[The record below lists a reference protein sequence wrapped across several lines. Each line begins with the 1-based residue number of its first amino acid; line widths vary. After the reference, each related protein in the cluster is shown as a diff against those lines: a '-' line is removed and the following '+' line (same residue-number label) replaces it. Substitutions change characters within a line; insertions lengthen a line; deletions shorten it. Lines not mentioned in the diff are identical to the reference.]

1 MIRHV
6 YIFVLIVVLGAS
18 FAPSSTSAVCFNGR
32 ELDANGTDTGPCT
45 GNSAAPATVG
55 SGIFSCS
62 APGATS
68 IASTVAIGGTYVP
81 VFDSAVA
88 LNTGVLTYKECF
100 LREVVNKQKQA
111 ATLAMANKNYELI
124 STGRDGNPAWVVKYG
139 AELNKV
145 REKAFVEAFQS
156 ELLSKLNPAFQN
168 PVKTALVRNYQ
179 MTTQAPQNS
188 LACPYQG
195 DWSAVTKNPQ
205 ENFSWEAI
213 FSMANPNCNPVYAYV
228 QAQDQLNANVA
239 AAESEWQSRLNWNN
253 GIYDSRDAY
262 GNVVVPGIFLNAIG
276 TQSITSGF
284 RQLENVDDIGEMI
297 GPLFAGIGTKFLSNP
312 SSVESIQ
319 KYLDQAV
326 EQQSSSLLSS
336 YVSTAL
342 TNLYKI
348 LNDEQ
353 QYNEILAQ
361 EADIL
366 TSSINQLRGSEKAC
380 WDLVIQNVC
389 ASGAS
394 STSCTGKSGGTLTIA
409 TSTAF
414 SDAAIAKAGI
424 GVAAGTLTKAVD
436 TSNQN
441 ITTINSLI
449 VGVQSTDATTRNT
462 ALANLDT
469 IINAKPPV
477 LHTQSSITKAQEDLA
492 AVQAEMLGTLG
503 GSVGFVKKTQQTW
516 AGDAID
522 QYGSSLKG
530 FNAWDGT
537 IDPGTGWCNI
547 NKQSTLDQ
555 WTAKWSQ

>member
-1 MIRHV
+1 MIRHA

-18 FAPSSTSAVCFNGR
+18 FAPSVTSAVCFNGH
-32 ELDANGTDTGPCT
+32 EIDANKNDVGPCT
-45 GNSAAPATVG
+45 GNSAAPSTVG

-111 ATLAMANKNYELI
+111 ATLAMINKNYELI

-139 AELNKV
+139 SELNKV

-195 DWSAVTKNPQ
+195 DLKAVLSGQTTDVWGGLSAMINPAC
-205 ENFSWEAI
+205 SPY
-213 FSMANPNCNPVYAYV
+213 SAYV
-228 QAQDQLNANVA
+228 LSQSHLDSNVA
-239 AAESEWQSRLNWNN
+239 AAENEWLNRLNWNN

-297 GPLFAGIGTKFLSNP
+297 EPLFAGIGTTFLSSP

-366 TSSINQLRGSEKAC
+366 TDSINKLRGSEKAC
-380 WDLVIQNVC
+380 WELVVQNVC

-394 STSCTGKSGGTLTIA
+394 STSCTGTSGGALTIA
-409 TSTAF
+409 TSTQF
-414 SDAAIAKAGI
+414 SDVAIAKAGI
-424 GVAAGTLTKAVD
+424 GTAADALTKAVD
-436 TSNQN
+436 ISNQN
-441 ITTINSLI
+441 IITINSLI

-477 LHTQSSITKAQEDLA
+477 LNTQTTITKAQDDLLA
-492 AVQAEMLGTLG
+492 IQAEMLGTQG

-522 QYGSSLKG
+522 QYGSAVKSTI
-530 FNAWDGT
+530 AWDGS
-537 IDPGTGWCNI
+537 IDPGTGWGNI

-555 WTAKWSQ
+555 WAAKWSQ

>member
-1 MIRHV
+1 MIRHA
-6 YIFVLIVVLGAS
+6 YIFVLIVVLCAS

-32 ELDANGTDTGPCT
+32 EIDANKNDVGPCT

-111 ATLAMANKNYELI
+111 ATLAMINKNYELI
-124 STGRDGNPAWVVKYG
+124 STGRDGNPAWVLKYG
-139 AELNKV
+139 TELNKV

-168 PVKTALVRNYQ
+168 SVKTALVRNYQ

-188 LACPYQG
+188 LACPYEG
-195 DWSAVTKNPQ
+195 DLKAVLSGETSDVWGGLSAMINPAC
-205 ENFSWEAI
+205 SPY
-213 FSMANPNCNPVYAYV
+213 SAYV
-228 QAQDQLNANVA
+228 LSQSHLDSNVA
-239 AAESEWQSRLNWNN
+239 AAESEWLNRLDWNN

-366 TSSINQLRGSEKAC
+366 TDSKAP
-380 WDLVIQNVC
+380 WI
-389 ASGAS
+389 
-394 STSCTGKSGGTLTIA
+394 
-409 TSTAF
+409 
-414 SDAAIAKAGI
+414 
-424 GVAAGTLTKAVD
+424 
-436 TSNQN
+436 
-441 ITTINSLI
+441 
-449 VGVQSTDATTRNT
+449 
-462 ALANLDT
+462 
-469 IINAKPPV
+469 
-477 LHTQSSITKAQEDLA
+477 
-492 AVQAEMLGTLG
+492 
-503 GSVGFVKKTQQTW
+503 
-516 AGDAID
+516 
-522 QYGSSLKG
+522 
-530 FNAWDGT
+530 
-537 IDPGTGWCNI
+537 
-547 NKQSTLDQ
+547 
-555 WTAKWSQ
+555 